1 MLLSRKHEIAD
12 LGRYLMLFLA
22 ALVWA
27 DPSLGEE
34 PVKKSKGLAAGD
46 TAPLFELA
54 GSDGATHRLEDHLG
68 KRPVVIAWYPKAFTG
83 G

>member
-1 MLLSRKHEIAD
+1 MRCLI
-12 LGRYLMLFLA
+12 LFLA
-22 ALVWA
+22 VLAWV

-34 PVKKSKGLAAGD
+34 PMKKSKRLVVGD